1 MNPKPSWDIVL
12 SVGTPGRKRSICVGT
27 SATRDEPAVDNF
39 RLQSRNPRSMDIQYF
54 PIQVTCFSF
63 PGDAKAESMKVKSE
77 RTCGVPLF
85 PEFLYPDLILYPQ
98 TSLGSLMV
106 SAGDF
111 LLTCTLRE
119 ENWAP
124 EL

>member
-1 MNPKPSWDIVL
+1 MFFL
-12 SVGTPGRKRSICVGT
+12 
-27 SATRDEPAVDNF
+27 
-39 RLQSRNPRSMDIQYF
+39 
-54 PIQVTCFSF
+54 
-63 PGDAKAESMKVKSE
+63 PGDAKAESMRVKSE
-77 RTCGVPLF
+77 RMCGVPLF